1 MVIIV
6 YLKGDLYF
14 FSLEFL
20 YLHVLR
26 IYIVIFIFENLG
38 FVIFFLLAI
47 IDFKNLVS
55 RVLFWI

>member
-20 YLHVLR
+20 YLHVLH
-26 IYIVIFIFENLG
+26 IYIIIFIFENLE

-47 IDFKNLVS
+47 NF
-55 RVLFWI
+55 